1 MGPSGHSRGGPA
13 RVGHHRGGGLVSD
26 RSEQVTATEG
36 DQVGGPAPTAEP
48 LDLEVVEGTS
58 PPPKLGR
65 KVRTGLL
72 FSFFNNAIGR
82 MGTVLV
88 GILLARLLTPEDYG
102 VFAAALVAL
111 NALYILYD
119 LGVGAALV
127 RWPGDI
133 DEIAPTV
140 TTLAIAG
147 GALTYAACWLIAPWF
162 AETMN
167 APESAGVVRLLGVT
181 VLIGG
186 ITAAPVAQLDRDF
199 RQGRRM
205 IGELVTFATSTV
217 VTISLAVAGKGPWS
231 LAWGRVAGVV
241 VGAVLFLWLCDKR
254 HRPGWDKVKAREL
267 LAFGLPLTGTAVL
280 WFAMLNLDY
289 VIIGR
294 TLGPV
299 ELGFYLLAFNLASW
313 PVNMFS
319 VAVRRVAPAG
329 FAKLLDEPDRLNAAL
344 VRFLSVL
351 MAIILPLCVLVAI
364 MAPAIVDVVYG
375 ERWAPSSAALRW
387 LIALGGVRVATELSN
402 DFMVAIGRSRTT
414 MWIQALWTAVLVP
427 ALLAGAHLGGIEG
440 VAGAHA
446 LVAVLIVLPAMATA
460 LARRGVRLG
469 KLAAGLA
476 RPALAA
482 ALTVG
487 TAAGAS
493 ALVPGGA
500 LPKLIAAT
508 ALSAVVAGALVGPMV
523 LRTWRVTQPA

>member
-1 MGPSGHSRGGPA
+1 
-13 RVGHHRGGGLVSD
+13 
-26 RSEQVTATEG
+26 
-36 DQVGGPAPTAEP
+36 
-48 LDLEVVEGTS
+48 VVEGTS
-58 PPPKLGR
+58 PPAKLGR

-147 GALTYAACWLIAPWF
+147 GALTYAACWLAAPWF
-162 AETMN
+162 AAMMN
-167 APESAGVVRLLGVT
+167 APESSGVVRLLGVT

-186 ITAAPVAQLDRDF
+186 ITAAPVAQLDRNF

-217 VTISLAVAGKGPWS
+217 VTVSLAVAGKGPWS

-241 VGAVLFLWLCDKR
+241 VGAVLFLSLCDKR

-267 LAFGLPLTGTAVL
+267 LAFGLPLTGTAIL

-351 MAIILPLCVLVAI
+351 MAVILPLCVLVAI
-364 MAPAIVDVVYG
+364 LAPAIVDVVYG
-375 ERWAPSSAALRW
+375 TRWAPSAAALRW
-387 LIALGGVRVATELSN
+387 LIVLGGVRVATELSN

-440 VAGAHA
+440 VAAAHA
-446 LVAVLIVLPAMATA
+446 VIASLVVLPAMLIA
-460 LARRGVRLG
+460 LARRGIRPRR
-469 KLAAGLA
+469 LAAGLGRPVLA
-476 RPALAA
+476 AVLTSAVALLAALRIEGAVVKLLVACVLALLLLGPVVGPVLLDAWRTPRPA
-482 ALTVG
+482 G
-487 TAAGAS
+487 S
-493 ALVPGGA
+493 
-500 LPKLIAAT
+500 
-508 ALSAVVAGALVGPMV
+508 
-523 LRTWRVTQPA
+523 